1 MSLLKK
7 TVYTLIPILFIL
19 MVVTNM
25 LSYLGV
31 GADVY
36 AIYLIWILA
45 STIFYMVLPSKQN
58 LFEF

>member
-7 TVYTLIPILFIL
+7 TVYTFIPMIFIIMAVKNAL
-19 MVVTNM
+19 T
-25 LSYLGV
+25 YLGV

-36 AIYLIWILA
+36 AIYLIWIIA
-45 STIFYMVLPSKQN
+45 STVFYMILPSKQS